1 MGKGQQRL
9 VDILDFARR
18 ELGKCVRD
26 FTLRRWLNKWGYRW
40 KRMRKS
46 LKHERNEDA
55 FEHAKRHLEAL
66 HEQETEQRLDVFYFD
81 EMGVNLTPSVPYGWQ
96 IKGQRILLPTK
107 RSENQTVLGFVNKQL
122 ENQFFLFKGAANSK
136 VVVECFNQFVDT
148 LTKKT
153 VVVLDNATPHT
164 SKLFQ
169 SHQEVWKEKGLY
181 LFFIPPY
188 SPELNLLERLWKE
201 IKYSWLKTQF
211 IIDEIE
217 LENQLVD
224 VLKNIGTKF
233 TISFV

>member
-1 MGKGQQRL
+1 
-9 VDILDFARR
+9 
-18 ELGKCVRD
+18 
-26 FTLRRWLNKWGYRW
+26 
-40 KRMRKS
+40 
-46 LKHERNEDA
+46 
-55 FEHAKRHLEAL
+55 
-66 HEQETEQRLDVFYFD
+66 
-81 EMGVNLTPSVPYGWQ
+81 MGVNLTTSVPYGWQ

-153 VVVLDNATPHT
+153 VVLLDDATPHT

-201 IKYSWLKTQF
+201 IKYS
-211 IIDEIE
+211 
-217 LENQLVD
+217 
-224 VLKNIGTKF
+224 
-233 TISFV
+233 

>member
-1 MGKGQQRL
+1 M
-9 VDILDFARR
+9 
-18 ELGKCVRD
+18 
-26 FTLRRWLNKWGYRW
+26 
-40 KRMRKS
+40 
-46 LKHERNEDA
+46 
-55 FEHAKRHLEAL
+55 
-66 HEQETEQRLDVFYFD
+66 
-81 EMGVNLTPSVPYGWQ
+81 
-96 IKGQRILLPTK
+96 
-107 RSENQTVLGFVNKQL
+107 LGFVNKQL
-122 ENQFFLFKGAANSK
+122 ENQFFLFKGTANSK

-153 VVVLDNATPHT
+153 VVLLDNARPHT

-188 SPELNLLERLWKE
+188 SPELNLIEKLWNE
-201 IKYSWLKTQF
+201 IKYSWLKPQF